1 MTLMSRTT
9 EMFGPVYPDL
19 PSVKKFRRMAKGG
32 VASMP
37 QAMRRAYGEAV
48 EKAILAKQ
56 RAELQRELPSH
67 RCHCA
72 SGTNQNDGRKI
83 SAAMRAKQRAALLAY
98 PSAERRARPAHVWQ
112 TMYEQAM
119 ADKRARQQMP
129 LAA

>member
-1 MTLMSRTT
+1 MNNPP
-9 EMFGPVYPDL
+9 EMFGPVYPDMGAT
-19 PSVKKFRRMAKGG
+19 VAKFRKMAASAGG
-32 VASMP
+32 IAEMLP
-37 QAMRRAYGEAV
+37 AFRRAYGEAV

-67 RCHCA
+67 RCHCT
-72 SGTNQNDGRKI
+72 SGTNHNDGRKI
-83 SAAMRAKQRAALLAY
+83 SAAMRAKQHAALLAY

-112 TMYEQAM
+112 SMYEQAM